1 MTAKCYNFMLMSL
14 LLTLSVGL
22 SKSGEVRVSNH
33 EKVVICY
40 WGTWANWRL
49 NQGKFVTSNVDGNLC
64 THLIYSFAGLDTN
77 SWSIKTL
84 DPYLDLEDNYGLG
97 GFKKATDLRITYPH
111 LKVMIAIGGW
121 NEGSKKYK

>member
-1 MTAKCYNFMLMSL
+1 MLMSL

-84 DPYLDLEDNYGLG
+84 DPYLDLEDNYG
-97 GFKKATDLRITYPH
+97 
-111 LKVMIAIGGW
+111 
-121 NEGSKKYK
+121 